1 MAFSLMGIITVVL
14 EVFRGVL
21 PFVLLWVVVDLVLL
35 GLFFARKSSRSVNL
49 ALPVKA
55 SVGVGAVVA
64 VVAFIMLPGFTGA
77 SFANL
82 SGALD
87 YLSLIGGSIGFGVAF
102 GVLAFPPLLYVLGLG
117 PSESHAGTT
126 ATQS

>member
-1 MAFSLMGIITVVL
+1 MAFSLMGIISVVL

-21 PFVLLWVVVDLVLL
+21 PFFLLWVVVDLVLL
-35 GLFFARKSSRSVNL
+35 GLFFARKSSRGFSL
-49 ALPVKA
+49 ALPVKV
-55 SVGVGAVVA
+55 SVGLGAVVA
-64 VVAFIMLPGFTGA
+64 VLAFIMLPGFTSA

-87 YLSLIGGSIGFGVAF
+87 YLSLIGSSIGFGVAF

-117 PSESHAGTT
+117 PSHAGNA
-126 ATQS
+126 ATQA

>member
-49 ALPVKA
+49 ALPVKPRWGLVPWWPWWPSSCCPA
-55 SVGVGAVVA
+55 SLV
-64 VVAFIMLPGFTGA
+64 PA
-77 SFANL
+77 S
-82 SGALD
+82 
-87 YLSLIGGSIGFGVAF
+87 
-102 GVLAFPPLLYVLGLG
+102 P
-117 PSESHAGTT
+117 T
-126 ATQS
+126 